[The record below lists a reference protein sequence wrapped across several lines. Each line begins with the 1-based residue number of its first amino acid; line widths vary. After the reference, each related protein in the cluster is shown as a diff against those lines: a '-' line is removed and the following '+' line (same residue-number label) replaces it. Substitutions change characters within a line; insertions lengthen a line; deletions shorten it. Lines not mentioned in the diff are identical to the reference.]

1 MITVDGIKYTYKK
14 VWLAPTINGRFYGGG
29 MMPAPGQDRENNENI
44 YMVGADFKEG
54 EYISVAK
61 YDVAAMFVDDSELY
75 EPWKN
80 AYLEYLKNKSDARQL
95 FRERAGGLFGK
106 KN

>member
-1 MITVDGIKYTYKK
+1 MENTAYDDRSQRIEARLVEIEQAIKDGFC
-14 VWLAPTINGRFYGGG
+14 VE
-29 MMPAPGQDRENNENI
+29 DRENNENI

-95 FRERAGGLFGK
+95 VRERAGGLFGK